1 MADAPLSSAK
11 PARHWLSR
19 GLEGLIH
26 SGKNEFDVVI
36 IGSGYGGSIAAAQL
50 AGLHAN
56 GTPISVCLLE
66 RGKEF
71 TPGSFPSSAVEA
83 PTEMR
88 FALPGQSSVAG
99 NLDGLY
105 DFRLGGDLNVVLGS
119 GLGGGSL
126 INAGVMQRPTDAVF
140 DANWPVSLQNGS
152 ALHPYFSRAEELL
165 GAVRDGQ
172 VNTIK
177 QHQQHQEA
185 PVAKYLSMQKL
196 AKYAEQE
203 PATGA
208 HDERF
213 RAAPITV
220 AMRDGA
226 ETSAGISLNACVLCG
241 DCACG
246 CNHGAK
252 ESLDVNLLA
261 AAKNRGAEIYTGA
274 SVIQLHKQ
282 HDGAFRWTVDVVHT
296 SKKLRERQG
305 SVYKIKAKRVI
316 VAAGSL
322 GSTEILMR
330 SRQRC
335 SLEFSSQLGKRFSSN
350 GDLLVAG
357 FDQRLLSN
365 SIAKELT
372 PFDER
377 RVGPTITAIID
388 DRDKRGRG
396 GIVIEE
402 MAVPAPLQRFFEELF
417 TTSSTLHELSAA
429 DSSKHRH
436 IDNDAFDDAYAVS
449 RDRMQRTSLYAVMGD
464 DGADGELQLALQKHA
479 ETHPEIPQ
487 EGLLKVRWP
496 DLKNKGIFDQQV
508 SRLEQLAKTS
518 RIGGR
523 ILPNPAWKP
532 LPESMMFLANGQ
544 RGPLTTVHP
553 LGGCAMAD
561 SSQLGVVDQ
570 YGRVY
575 DGDAAAKPGALQDG
589 LVVLD
594 GAVIPT
600 ALGTNPA
607 LTIAAVSLRA
617 VDNLIRLWGLSP
629 AGSEA
634 DQAGIAARPWF
645 RRLPK
650 TPYSGYR
657 QTQVEVVERLCGEVM
672 LRNTH
677 GHFEPAVMEITLTF
691 EPKEVRQLCKLK
703 GESNRVPCR
712 LLVAAHH
719 SPENPA
725 RSRIRI
731 YTREA
736 WERLEKQMYRPQKPN
751 ELRLEQRPL
760 EERRDAAAEFIG
772 ELSGSLDLFGRGN
785 SGIAGRVFRAT
796 LAWVPN
802 RGLRDTWQ
810 HLFPREYEKQQL
822 GKQDRQAGGGM
833 FKRLLGLFRL
843 ASRAG
848 EHRLLEYRLHV
859 DRIDPGSKVDG
870 RFDLTGSRVEGTKTF
885 TYSRRCNPWKQLSQ
899 MTLTRCNGLEIN
911 SDCRPVLSLDTR
923 FLSRIN
929 VPLLRVVQ
937 QHDRVNA
944 MLDLASLGAYL
955 MRMLIGIHMW
965 SFRSPDTPLPGEPRR
980 LPASISGVAAPEI
993 REIQVGVIPEERIAG
1008 LCTGS
1013 PVKIRLT
1020 RYPRAHSSKNPVMM
1034 IHGYSAS
1041 GASFTHDTI
1050 HNNLAKSLWENGRDV
1065 WILDMRTSP
1074 GLPTAR
1080 YPWSF
1085 EDVAGADIPA
1095 AIDHI
1100 CRYYADGRKVDVLA
1114 HCMGAVMFSMGAL
1127 NPEYIIQSGAANL
1140 YFKEPLSADQK
1151 KSFFKNRV
1159 RSVIFSQVTPTM
1171 VFSPDNKLRAYL
1183 MQYLKELMP
1192 NDYQFRPEH
1201 APTLGDQLLDRLL
1214 YSLPYPRREFDI
1226 ENPPWPPWKRTPFT
1240 RTRHR
1245 MDALYGRDFNLDQVD
1260 ENVLRHIDDF
1270 FGPLSIDTVA
1280 QTIHFARLNTIAT
1293 KDGRNLFLT
1302 DKNRGNWCFPTCS
1315 FNGED
1320 NGLSDIATAER
1331 TEQVFRYAFAA
1342 SYIKIRNQ
1350 GYGHQDSLIGKR
1362 ACEDIF
1368 PRLIDFLDKQDS
1380 APATVCEPPQ
1390 LLRLPWDFE
1399 MPWYGPVVIPH
1410 DDGERIRILTGADPV
1425 FGSPSAMLFM
1435 PLKRELDSFT
1445 LMEAGKLGSLAIN
1458 DACNHKNGCKS
1469 KGAYVVMQEQGLSI
1483 SDIPASLLR
1492 SGDSSALLVLL
1503 YYGDRPSGEKL
1514 EVEIAASIE
1523 RFLKMESNR
1532 DRAIIT
1538 HQPADDYNRV
1548 ENTLCIAFG
1557 SCQYPAGI
1565 SDEALAYESWRLLGD
1580 RLDNPNSYAE
1590 PRPEMLVLMGDQVY
1604 VDATAGLFD
1613 PESVDDRYELPYR
1626 KLYTNSH
1633 VRNVLR
1639 QLPLYAML
1647 DDHEIDDNWQPLKR
1661 ESAKNRQR
1669 RDLGIEFY
1677 CRYQRGLLPNAAGG
1691 DDSRRETPPLWYAFK
1706 ERGLP
1711 FFMMD
1716 TRTDRSMRNA
1726 ETIDLPG
1733 TTLISEEQFA
1743 AFEKWLHQ
1751 GDRQLPRFIVSPSML
1766 FPRHLDASEDLPA
1779 SALRSDGWDG
1789 YAQTLHRVVA
1799 AVAQSGCRN
1808 VVFLSG
1814 DEHLSCHATVE
1825 ISIDSESSA
1834 TIHSIHCSGLYAPL
1848 PFANTK
1854 EDDLIA
1860 AENYCFEHE
1869 HREYSCKIRTTFR
1882 SAGKGFA
1889 LLHIARHNGRWH
1901 FSLPG
1906 FAPDDNW

>member
-1 MADAPLSSAK
+1 MADARHTSEK

-19 GLEGLIH
+19 GLEGLIY

-50 AGLHAN
+50 AGLHEN
-56 GTPISVCLLE
+56 GSPITVCVLE

-83 PTEMR
+83 PAEMR
-88 FALPGQSSVAG
+88 FSLPGQSSVAG

-126 INAGVMQRPTDAVF
+126 INAGVMQRPMDAVF
-140 DANWPVSLQNGS
+140 DTNWPASLQNGV
-152 ALHPYFSRAEELL
+152 AMRPYFSKAEELL

-177 QHQQHQEA
+177 EHQQHREA
-185 PVAKYLSMQKL
+185 PLAKYLSMEKL
-196 AKYAEQE
+196 AKDAEQE
-203 PATGA
+203 PARGA
-208 HDERF
+208 DDERF

-226 ETSAGISLNACVLCG
+226 ETGAGISLNACVLCG
-241 DCACG
+241 DCASG

-261 AAKNRGAEIYTGA
+261 AAKSRGAEIYTGA

-282 HDGAFRWTVDVVHT
+282 QHDGATSWIVDVVHT
-296 SKKLRERQG
+296 STKLRERQG
-305 SVYKIKAKRVI
+305 GVYQIKAKRVI

-330 SRQRC
+330 SQQRHN
-335 SLEFSSQLGKRFSSN
+335 LEFSSQLGKRFSSN

-357 FDQRLLSN
+357 FDQQLLSN
-365 SIAKELT
+365 SIANELI

-377 RVGPTITAIID
+377 QVGPTITAIID
-388 DRDKRGRG
+388 DRDRSGRG

-417 TTSSTLHELSAA
+417 TSTNTLHELSTT
-429 DSSKHRH
+429 DRSEHRY
-436 IDNDAFDDAYAVS
+436 NDAFDDAYAVS
-449 RDRMQRTSLYAVMGD
+449 REHMQRTSLYAVMGD
-464 DGADGELQLALQKHA
+464 DGADGKLQLALHRRRESHQ
-479 ETHPEIPQ
+479 ELPQ
-487 EGLLKVRWP
+487 EGLVEVSWP
-496 DLKNKGIFDQQV
+496 DLKNKKIFDHQV
-508 SRLEQLAKTS
+508 SRLEQLAEAS
-518 RIGGR
+518 GIQGR

-561 SSQLGVVDQ
+561 SPELGVVDQ

-575 DGDAAAKPGALQDG
+575 DGGDSAESGALHDG

-617 VDNLIRLWGLSP
+617 VENLTALWGLSL
-629 AGSEA
+629 AESESE
-634 DQAGIAARPWF
+634 QAGIAPRPWY

-650 TPYSGYR
+650 IPYSDYL
-657 QTQVEVVERLCGEVM
+657 QTQVQVIERLCGEVM
-672 LRNTH
+672 LRNKN
-677 GHFEPAVMEITLTF
+677 GWFEPAVMEITLTF
-691 EPKEVRQLCKLK
+691 EPKAVRQLCKLED
-703 GESNRVPCR
+703 GLTVAPSR
-712 LLVAAHH
+712 LTVAAEQ
-719 SPENPA
+719 SAENPA

-731 YTREA
+731 FTKEA
-736 WERLEKQMYRPQKPN
+736 WVRLEKQMYRPQKPN
-751 ELRLEQRPL
+751 ELRLEQRTL
-760 EERRDAAAEFIG
+760 EERRDRAADFIG
-772 ELSGSLDLFGRGN
+772 ELSGSLDVFGRGA
-785 SGIAGRVFRAT
+785 SGVASRVFRAT

-810 HLFPREYEKQQL
+810 HLLPRDYEKQRL
-822 GKQDRQAGGGM
+822 GNQTRQAGGGM
-833 FKRLLGLFRL
+833 FKRLLSLFRL

-848 EHRLLEYRLHV
+848 EKRLLEYRLRVHRTRK
-859 DRIDPGSKVDG
+859 DGG
-870 RFDLTGSRVEGTKTF
+870 RFDLKRASIEGRKTL
-885 TYSRRCNPWKQLSQ
+885 TYCRRCNPWKQLSQ
-899 MTLTRCNGLEIN
+899 MTLTRCNGVETN
-911 SDCRPVLSLDTR
+911 SDRRPVLSLDTR

-937 QHDRVNA
+937 QQDQVNA

-965 SFRSPDTPLPGEPRR
+965 SFRSPDTPLPGEPQR
-980 LPASISGVAAPEI
+980 LPGSISGVAAPEI
-993 REIQVGVIPEERIAG
+993 CEIQVGVIPEERIAG
-1008 LCTGS
+1008 LCKGS

-1020 RYPRAHSSKNPVMM
+1020 RYPCAHSRKNPIMM

-1041 GASFTHDTI
+1041 GASFTHDSI
-1050 HNNLAKSLWENGRDV
+1050 HNNLTKSFFRDGREV

-1095 AIDHI
+1095 ALDHI
-1100 CRYYADGRKVDVLA
+1100 CRNYADGRKVDVLA
-1114 HCMGAVMFSMGAL
+1114 HCMGAVMFSMGVL
-1127 NPEYIIQSGAANL
+1127 NPKYIIKSGEANL
-1140 YFKEPLSADQK
+1140 YFKEPLSTHEIK
-1151 KSFFKNRV
+1151 YFFKNRV
-1159 RSVIFSQVTPTM
+1159 RSVIFSQVTPTV

-1192 NDYQFRPEH
+1192 DDYQFRPEH

-1214 YSLPYPRREFDI
+1214 YSLPYPRKEFDI
-1226 ENPPWPPWKRTPFT
+1226 ENPPWPPWKRTPYT

-1260 ENVLRHIDDF
+1260 ENVLWHIDDL

-1293 KDGRNLFLT
+1293 KDGRNIFLT
-1302 DKNRGNWCFPTCS
+1302 DENRGNWRFPTCA
-1315 FNGED
+1315 FNGVD

-1331 TEQVFRYAFAA
+1331 TEQVFGYAFDAT
-1342 SYIKIRNQ
+1342 YRKIRNE

-1368 PRLIDFLDKQDS
+1368 PGLINFLAEQDNGQARMNQPS
-1380 APATVCEPPQ
+1380 KMS
-1390 LLRLPWDFE
+1390 RLPWDFE
-1399 MPWYGPVVIPH
+1399 MPWYGPVMIPH
-1410 DDGERIRILTGADPV
+1410 DDGKRIRILTGADPV
-1425 FGSPSAMLFM
+1425 FGSASALLFI
-1435 PLKRELDSFT
+1435 PLKRELDDFT
-1445 LMEAGKLGSLAIN
+1445 LMEGQKLGFWAMNNSN
-1458 DACNHKNGCKS
+1458 NHK
-1469 KGAYVVMQEQGLSI
+1469 GAQYLVMQEEGLSI

-1492 SGDSSALLVLL
+1492 RADSSGLLALL
-1503 YYGDRPSGEKL
+1503 YYGDIPSGDKL
-1514 EVEIAASIE
+1514 EAEIAASIQ
-1523 RFLKMESNR
+1523 RFLKNESNR

-1538 HQPADDYNRV
+1538 YQPADDYNRV
-1548 ENTLCIAFG
+1548 EAELCISFG

-1565 SDEALAYESWRLLGD
+1565 SDGTLAYESWRSLGD
-1580 RLDNPNSYAE
+1580 RLDNPDRYQEA
-1590 PRPEMLVLMGDQVY
+1590 RPDMLILMGDQVY

-1613 PESVDDRYELPYR
+1613 PESVDDRYELPYH
-1626 KLYTNSH
+1626 KLYTDSH

-1661 ESAKNRQR
+1661 ETGKNSER
-1669 RDLGIEFY
+1669 RDLGIKFY
-1677 CRYQRGLLPNAAGG
+1677 RRYQRGMLPDATGG
-1691 DDSRRETPPLWYAFK
+1691 DDSGRETPRLWYEFK
-1706 ERGLP
+1706 ERGFP

-1716 TRTDRSMRNA
+1716 TRTDRSARNA

-1743 AFEKWLHQ
+1743 AFEKWLQQ
-1751 GDRQLPRFIVSPSML
+1751 GDREMPKFIVSPSIL
-1766 FPRHLDASEDLPA
+1766 FPRHLEASEDFPA

-1789 YAQTLHRVVA
+1789 YPQTLHRVVA
-1799 AVAQSGCRN
+1799 AVAQSDCGN

-1825 ISIDSESSA
+1825 ISVDSEA
-1834 TIHSIHCSGLYAPL
+1834 KTTIHSIHCSGLYAPL
-1848 PFANTK
+1848 PFANAK
-1854 EDDLIA
+1854 AEDLIS
-1860 AENYCFEHE
+1860 AENYRFVHAE
-1869 HREYSCKIRTTFR
+1869 REYSCNIRTAFR

-1889 LLHIARHNGRWH
+1889 LLHVTRQNGAWN

-1906 FAPDDNW
+1906 FEPDDNWQ

>member
-1 MADAPLSSAK
+1 MADARLPSAR

-19 GLEGLIH
+19 GLEGLIY
-26 SGKNEFDVVI
+26 SGNNEFDVVI

-56 GTPISVCLLE
+56 GAPITLCVLE

-71 TPGSFPSSAVEA
+71 TPGCFPSSAVEA

-88 FALPGQSSVAG
+88 FSLPGQSSVAG

-126 INAGVMQRPTDAVF
+126 INAGVMQRPVDAVF
-140 DANWPVSLQNGS
+140 DADWPASLHDGV

-172 VNTIK
+172 VNTINE
-177 QHQQHQEA
+177 HQQHQQA
-185 PVAKYLSMQKL
+185 PLAKYLSMEKL
-196 AKYAEQE
+196 AKDAQQK
-203 PATGA
+203 PARGA
-208 HDERF
+208 HDESF
-213 RAAPITV
+213 RAAPITI

-241 DCACG
+241 DCASG

-261 AAKNRGAEIYTGA
+261 AAKSRGAEIYTGA
-274 SVIQLHKQ
+274 SVTRLHKQ
-282 HDGAFRWTVDVVHT
+282 QHEGATSWIVDVVHT

-305 SVYKIKAKRVI
+305 CVYQIRAKRII

-330 SRQRC
+330 SRQRHG
-335 SLEFSSQLGKRFSSN
+335 LEFSPRLGKRFSAN
-350 GDLLVAG
+350 GDLLAAG
-357 FDQRLLSN
+357 FDQQLLSN
-365 SIAKELT
+365 SIANELV

-377 RVGPTITAIID
+377 RVGPTISAIID
-388 DRDKRGRG
+388 DRDSSGRG

-417 TTSSTLHELSAA
+417 TTTNTLHELSTS

-436 IDNDAFDDAYAVS
+436 NEEFDDAYAVS
-449 RDRMQRTSLYAVMGD
+449 RERMQRTSLYAVMGD
-464 DGADGELQLALQKHA
+464 DGADGELQLALQGHA
-479 ETHPEIPQ
+479 ESRQELPQ
-487 EGLLKVRWP
+487 EGLLRVRWP
-496 DLKNKGIFDQQV
+496 ELKNKKIFDHQV
-508 SRLEQLAKTS
+508 SRLEQLAKAS
-518 RIGGR
+518 GIEGR

-532 LPESMMFLANGQ
+532 LPESMMFLANGE

-561 SSQLGVVDQ
+561 SPERGVVDQ

-575 DGDAAAKPGALQDG
+575 DGGDPTESGALHDG

-617 VDNLIRLWGLSP
+617 VENLAGLWGLSP
-629 AGSEA
+629 AVSEPA
-634 DQAGIAARPWF
+634 QAGIAARPWY

-650 TPYSGYR
+650 TPYSDYR
-657 QTQVEVVERLCGEVM
+657 QTQVEVVERLSGEVL
-672 LRNTH
+672 LRNKH
-677 GHFEPAVMEITLTF
+677 GLFEPVMMEITLTF
-691 EPKEVRQLCKLK
+691 EPMAVRRLCKLD
-703 GESNRVPCR
+703 GESTRAPCR
-712 LLVAAHH
+712 LTVAADQ
-719 SPENPA
+719 STENPA

-731 YTREA
+731 FTMEA

-751 ELRLEQRPL
+751 ELRLEQRLL
-760 EERRDAAAEFIG
+760 EERRDEAADFIG
-772 ELSGSLDLFGRGN
+772 ELSGSLEIFGRGD
-785 SGIAGRVFRAT
+785 SGIASRVFHAT
-796 LAWVPN
+796 LAWIPN

-810 HLFPREYEKQQL
+810 HLFPRDYEKQHM
-822 GKQDRQAGGGM
+822 GKQGRQAGGGM
-833 FKRLLGLFRL
+833 LKRLHSLFRL

-848 EHRLLEYRLHV
+848 ERRLLEYRLQVGGGHGKLGARFELAGA
-859 DRIDPGSKVDG
+859 RIEGSKT
-870 RFDLTGSRVEGTKTF
+870 LTYG
-885 TYSRRCNPWKQLSQ
+885 RRCNPWKQLSQ
-899 MTLTRCNGLEIN
+899 MTLTRCNAVEID
-911 SDCRPVLSLDTR
+911 SVCRPVLSLDTR

-937 QHDRVNA
+937 QQDRVNA

-965 SFRSPDTPLPGEPRR
+965 SFRSPDTPLSDEPRR
-980 LPASISGVAAPEI
+980 LPGSISGVAAPEI
-993 REIQVGVIPEERIAG
+993 REIQVGVIPEQRVAG
-1008 LCTGS
+1008 LCKGS

-1020 RYPRAHSSKNPVMM
+1020 RYPCAHSSKNPVMM

-1050 HNNLAKSLWENGRDV
+1050 HNNLTKSFWKNGRDV

-1095 AIDHI
+1095 ALEHI
-1100 CRYYADGRKVDVLA
+1100 CRNYADGRKVDVLA

-1127 NPEYIIQSGAANL
+1127 NPEYIIKSGDANL
-1140 YFKEPLSADQK
+1140 YFKKPLSSEEK

-1159 RSVIFSQVTPTM
+1159 RSVIFSQVTPTV

-1192 NDYQFRPEH
+1192 DDYQFRPEH

-1214 YSLPYPRREFDI
+1214 YSLPYPRKEFDI

-1260 ENVLRHIDDF
+1260 ENVLWHIDDF

-1293 KDGRNLFLT
+1293 KDGRNIFLT
-1302 DKNRGNWCFPTCS
+1302 DENRGNWCFPTCA

-1331 TEQVFRYAFAA
+1331 TEQVFSYAFAA
-1342 SYIKIRNQ
+1342 SYRKIRNE

-1368 PRLIDFLDKQDS
+1368 PGLIDFLDEQDHGR
-1380 APATVCEPPQ
+1380 APVCEPPQ
-1390 LLRLPWDFE
+1390 MQRLPWDFE

-1410 DDGERIRILTGADPV
+1410 DDGKRMRILTGADPV
-1425 FGSPSAMLFM
+1425 FGSPSALLFM
-1435 PLKRELDSFT
+1435 PLKRELDHVT
-1445 LMEAGKLGSLAIN
+1445 LIDGLKPEYRSSSYNDKEALYL
-1458 DACNHKNGCKS
+1458 
-1469 KGAYVVMQEQGLSI
+1469 VMQEEGLST
-1483 SDIPASLLR
+1483 SDIPAGLLR
-1492 SGDSSALLVLL
+1492 RDGSSGLLVLL
-1503 YYGDRPSGEKL
+1503 YYGDMPSGDKL
-1514 EVEIAASIE
+1514 ELEIADSIQ
-1523 RFLKMESNR
+1523 RFLDMESSR

-1538 HQPADDYNRV
+1538 YQPADDYDKV
-1548 ENTLCIAFG
+1548 EDGLCIAFG

-1565 SDEALAYESWRLLGD
+1565 SDGALAYESWRVLSD
-1580 RLDNPNSYAE
+1580 RLDNPDSYEE
-1590 PRPEMLVLMGDQVY
+1590 PSPEMLILMGDQVY

-1626 KLYTNSH
+1626 KLYTNSQ

-1647 DDHEIDDNWQPLKR
+1647 DDHEIDDNWQPLQR
-1661 ESAKNRQR
+1661 ETGKNIER
-1669 RDLGIEFY
+1669 RDLGIKFY
-1677 CRYQRGLLPNAAGG
+1677 RRYQRGMLPDATGG
-1691 DDSRRETPPLWYAFK
+1691 DDAGRETPRLWYEFK
-1706 ERGLP
+1706 ERGFP

-1716 TRTDRSMRNA
+1716 TRTDRSARNA
-1726 ETIDLPG
+1726 QTIAQPA
-1733 TTLISEEQFA
+1733 TTLISAEQFA
-1743 AFEKWLHQ
+1743 AFEKWLQ
-1751 GDRQLPRFIVSPSML
+1751 RGDRELPKFIVSPSIL
-1766 FPRHLDASEDLPA
+1766 FPRHLEASEDLPA
-1779 SALRSDGWDG
+1779 SVLRSDGWDG
-1789 YAQTLHRVVA
+1789 YPQTLHRVVA
-1799 AVAQSGCRN
+1799 AVAESGNRN
-1808 VVFLSG
+1808 VLFLSG

-1825 ISIDSESSA
+1825 ISVGGESRA

-1848 PFANTK
+1848 PFANART
-1854 EDDLIA
+1854 EDLIS
-1860 AENYCFEHE
+1860 AENYRFEHAG
-1869 HREYSCKIRTTFR
+1869 REYSCRIRTAFR
-1882 SAGKGFA
+1882 SAGNGFA
-1889 LLHIARHNGRWH
+1889 LLHVARQNGTWH

-1906 FAPDDNW
+1906 FSPHDNWQ